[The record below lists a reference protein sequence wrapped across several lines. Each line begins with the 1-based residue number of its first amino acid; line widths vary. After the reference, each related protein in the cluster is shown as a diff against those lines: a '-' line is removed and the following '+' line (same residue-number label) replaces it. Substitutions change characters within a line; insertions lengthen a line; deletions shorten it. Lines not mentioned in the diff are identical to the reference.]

1 MKRRQFLGTSLAL
14 GAAGSSLLTGACSN
28 RAGPAAAATPRPA
41 GTPIRLSSNENP
53 LGLSP
58 AARQAVLADLADA
71 NRYPK
76 QAVRQQLTAALAA
89 KHGVQPEQ
97 IQLGTGSTE
106 ILQMCVQHT
115 PAEAVMVIAEPT
127 FEDVGRYAAAA
138 RRRVVAVPLDA
149 RGSHDIGRMREACNG
164 SQALVFVCNPNNPTG
179 TLTSCDAVDEMIRG
193 ADERLTFVVDEAY
206 FEFADDPGYRSAVP
220 WIASRPNVIVV
231 RTFSKIYGMAG
242 LRLGYAIAQPA
253 TIERLRLMA
262 CSNNANGLVL
272 AAGLAALTDTAFQQR
287 TLDTNRAARAILT
300 RTLDQLGLVHLPSHT
315 NFVMH
320 RIGGPVADYNR
331 RMLEAGFLVGRPFP
345 PMLDHSRVSLGT
357 PDEMELFTATLRD
370 FRARGWV

>member
-1 MKRRQFLGTSLAL
+1 MERRQFFGTSLAL
-14 GAAGSSLLTGACSN
+14 GAAGSSLLTACSN
-28 RAGPAAAATPRPA
+28 RAGPAAAVTPRPA

-58 AARQAVLADLADA
+58 AARQAILADLGDA

-76 QAVRQQLTAALAA
+76 GAARQQLTAALAS

-127 FEDVGRYAAAA
+127 FEDVARYATAS
-138 RRRVVAVPLDA
+138 RRRVVAVPVDG
-149 RGSHDIGRMREACNG
+149 RGSHDITRMHEACNG
-164 SQALVFVCNPNNPTG
+164 SPALVFVCNPNNPTG
-179 TLTSCDAVDEMIRG
+179 TLTSCDAVDQMIRA
-193 ADERLTFVVDEAY
+193 ADDRVTFVIDEAY

-220 WIASRPNVIVV
+220 WIRSRPNVIVV

-262 CSNNANGLVL
+262 CSNNVNELAL
-272 AAGLAALTDTAFQQR
+272 AAGVAALTDTAFQQR
-287 TLDTNRAARAILT
+287 TLDTNRTSRAILT
-300 RTLDQLGLVHLPSHT
+300 RTLDELGLAHLPSHT

-320 RIGGPVADYNR
+320 RIAGPVADYNR
-331 RMLEAGFLVGRPFP
+331 RMLEAGFVVGRPFP
-345 PMLDHSRVSLGT
+345 PMLDHSRVSLGL